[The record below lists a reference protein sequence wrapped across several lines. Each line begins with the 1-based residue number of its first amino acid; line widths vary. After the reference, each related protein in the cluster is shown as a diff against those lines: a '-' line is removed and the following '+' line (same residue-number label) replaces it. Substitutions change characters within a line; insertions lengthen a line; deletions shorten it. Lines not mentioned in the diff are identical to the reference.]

1 MNSCGCFL
9 KKTINADAASQQ
21 KGIGYLA
28 GSMPAGQKWAKS
40 HFLRMFI
47 ISDTYL
53 EYAVTGRK
61 DISNELNHNKIK
73 KDDSLDRTTTQ
84 QTFTYS
90 KVNNRNTRKRYGS
103 SKFTKKTSDRR
114 Q

>member
-9 KKTINADAASQQ
+9 KKNINADAASQQ
-21 KGIGYLA
+21 KRIGYLA
-28 GSMPAGQKWAKS
+28 DSIPAGQKWTES

-61 DISNELNHNKIK
+61 DISNVVI
-73 KDDSLDRTTTQ
+73 
-84 QTFTYS
+84 
-90 KVNNRNTRKRYGS
+90 RNM
-103 SKFTKKTSDRR
+103 
-114 Q
+114 